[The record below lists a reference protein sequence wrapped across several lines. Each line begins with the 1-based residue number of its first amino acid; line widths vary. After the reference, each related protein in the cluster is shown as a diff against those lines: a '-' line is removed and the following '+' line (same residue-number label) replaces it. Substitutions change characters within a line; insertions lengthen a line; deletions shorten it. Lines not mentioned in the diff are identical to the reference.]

1 MYKQNKNN
9 ASQYPTDPLNLEMT
23 KTLKQFRKI
32 SLQKAKDHHA
42 PNTTMRSVTNL
53 EYINIP
59 ENFWMQDT
67 DIRLDTVRGTR
78 NQHPNTSNYFVQGHS
93 RTSEN

>member
-32 SLQKAKDHHA
+32 SLQKVKDHNA
-42 PNTTMRSVTNL
+42 PKHNNAIHHNSGIYKTLISDWV
-53 EYINIP
+53 
-59 ENFWMQDT
+59 
-67 DIRLDTVRGTR
+67 
-78 NQHPNTSNYFVQGHS
+78 
-93 RTSEN
+93 